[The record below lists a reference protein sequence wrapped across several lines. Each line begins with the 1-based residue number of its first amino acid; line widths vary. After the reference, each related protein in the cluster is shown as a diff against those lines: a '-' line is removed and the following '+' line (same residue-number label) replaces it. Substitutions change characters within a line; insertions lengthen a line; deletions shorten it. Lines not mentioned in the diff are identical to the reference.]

1 MSNTRFQYYN
11 CWYFSHSSLSLS
23 IRSVKFLKKTYPEI
37 SDFDLKVLSFQE
49 YIAWLEISVN
59 YIARVNQIQTQQYL
73 HNEFLNFALSEWQT
87 LLKLNVLRY
96 ISSVAVFLKDAD
108 LLILNEATVA
118 ADDILVVFDLH
129 H

>member
-1 MSNTRFQYYN
+1 M
-11 CWYFSHSSLSLS
+11 
-23 IRSVKFLKKTYPEI
+23 
-37 SDFDLKVLSFQE
+37 
-49 YIAWLEISVN
+49 N
-59 YIARVNQIQTQQYL
+59 YIARVNQIQAQQYL

-118 ADDILVVFDLH
+118 ADNILVVFDLH
-129 H
+129 HQRDLSQLIA

>member
-11 CWYFSHSSLSLS
+11 CWYFSRSSLSLS

-59 YIARVNQIQTQQYL
+59 YIARVNQIQAQQYL